1 MSLAAVP
8 LHGHCMMAI
17 PTVLSWA
24 ILPFCSARSHAVR
37 DFFPLTE
44 RRRRRRQP
52 EKMHL
57 PISSA
62 VAPAKKLWIADLL
75 LLLVAVVW
83 GSSYGVAKQALAFYP
98 VLGFLALRFGV
109 TFLLLLPSLRQL
121 AQPQGRAAV
130 RAGLPL
136 GVILLAILLCE
147 TFGVA
152 LTKASNAAFLIS
164 LCVVFTPLIE
174 WLLTARRPAASAFV
188 MAFVSLSGT
197 WLLTYGSS
205 LTFNL
210 GDGLMLA
217 AALLRAFMMCMTKRL
232 TQNRSMSTL
241 SLTAVQSGVVGLGC
255 VLAAGLFMPG
265 GLPSLPSAAAFWI
278 GLSYLSLFCTI
289 FAFFAQNYAIRQSD
303 PTRVSLLM
311 GSEPVFGALFAASWL
326 GEQLSLMSWIGGAL
340 IVAATLWASLPRAIF
355 IARPA
360 K

>member
-1 MSLAAVP
+1 MQA
-8 LHGHCMMAI
+8 
-17 PTVLSWA
+17 PTS
-24 ILPFCSARSHAVR
+24 
-37 DFFPLTE
+37 
-44 RRRRRRQP
+44 
-52 EKMHL
+52 
-57 PISSA
+57 SSA
-62 VAPAKKLWIADLL
+62 VLPKKIWIADLL

-98 VLGFLALRFGV
+98 VLGFLALRFGL

-121 AQPQGRAAV
+121 AQPQGRAAL

-136 GVILLAILLCE
+136 GAILLAILTCE

-164 LCVVFTPLIE
+164 LCVVFTPLAE
-174 WLLTARRPAASAFV
+174 WLLMARRPAASAFV

-217 AALLRAFMMCMTKRL
+217 AALLRAVMVCMTKRL

-241 SLTAVQSGVVGLGC
+241 ALTAVQSGVVGLGC
-255 VLAAGLFMPG
+255 LLIAGLFMQG
-265 GLPSLPSAAAFWI
+265 GLPSLPHAAGFWMAT
-278 GLSYLSLFCTI
+278 LYLVLFCTI
-289 FAFFAQNYAIRQSD
+289 FAFFAQNYAVRQSD

-311 GSEPVFGALFAASWL
+311 GSEPVFGALFAAFWL
-326 GEQLSLMSWIGGAL
+326 GEQLSVLAWVGGAL
-340 IVAATLWASLPRAIF
+340 IVAASLWASLPRSLF
-355 IARPA
+355 IARLA